1 MQPGREVSIRQA
13 PQAAALMLSLLSF
26 AELPG
31 RRPDFPQTAFRMPA
45 LPAASIPAAHR
56 MLAALLRQVP
66 FLTDDDIAAF
76 VAQWRKPVS
85 LKRADFL
92 IQAGQT
98 EHYLYFV
105 SEGALRI
112 YYPSRAEE
120 ICVGFAY
127 ANTLVCSFPS
137 FVAGQPSE
145 YCIQA
150 LRKSELIGI
159 SRADFSALVEAR
171 PNFARFWRLELERAV
186 MGRIER
192 EIDLLLP
199 EPERRLERLRA
210 RSPHL
215 FQLIPKKY
223 IASYLRMTPETLSR
237 LR

>member
-1 MQPGREVSIRQA
+1 MSLISATP
-13 PQAAALMLSLLSF
+13 AAA
-26 AELPG
+26 APEL
-31 RRPDFPQTAFRMPA
+31 
-45 LPAASIPAAHR
+45 
-56 MLAALLRQVP
+56 LAALLRQVP
-66 FLTDDDIAAF
+66 FLTEEDIAAF
-76 VAQWRKPVS
+76 VPLWHKSVRLQRG
-85 LKRADFL
+85 DFL
-92 IQAGQT
+92 IRPGQV
-98 EHYLYFV
+98 EHHLYFV
-105 SEGALRI
+105 RAGTLRI
-112 YYPSRAEE
+112 FYPSQTEE

-127 ANTLVCSFPS
+127 GNTLVCSFPS

-145 YCIQA
+145 YSIQA

-159 SRADFSALVEAR
+159 SRADFSAIVEAR

-199 EPERRLERLRA
+199 EPERRLARLLA

-215 FQLIPKKY
+215 FQLVPKKY

>member
-1 MQPGREVSIRQA
+1 
-13 PQAAALMLSLLSF
+13 
-26 AELPG
+26 
-31 RRPDFPQTAFRMPA
+31 
-45 LPAASIPAAHR
+45 

-66 FLTDDDIAAF
+66 FLTEEDVAAF
-76 VAQWRKPVS
+76 LPLWRRATS
-85 LKRADFL
+85 LKRGEFL
-92 IQAGQT
+92 IQAGQV
-98 EHYLYFV
+98 EHHLYFV
-105 SEGALRI
+105 REGALRI

-127 ANTLVCSFPS
+127 GNTLVCSFPS

-150 LRKSELIGI
+150 LRKSELLGI
-159 SRADFSALVEAR
+159 SRADFSAIVEAR

-199 EPERRLERLRA
+199 EPERRLQRLLT